1 MKNKPIAV
9 VAATLLSVGLVAA
22 PTSMALAGPP
32 DHAGAN
38 GHVMSGP
45 NAEARQ
51 VLKDALR
58 EAREAF
64 VAAVKAAQDQF
75 RADTAEDR
83 AALKAVLTDQA
94 STTEQKRAALDQFRA
109 DTADARQARKAAMES
124 AMQTWKAARLAARE
138 AFRAA
143 IA

>member
-1 MKNKPIAV
+1 MNKKPIAV
-9 VAATLLSVGLVAA
+9 VAAALLSAGLVAA

-38 GHVMSGP
+38 GHVLGGP
-45 NAEARQ
+45 NAEAKQARK
-51 VLKDALR
+51 VALK

-75 RADTAEDR
+75 RTDTAEER
-83 AALKAVLTDQA
+83 AILKAVLTDPA
-94 STTEQKRAALDQFRA
+94 ATKEAKKAALEQFRA
-109 DTADARQARKAAMES
+109 DTADEREARKTAMQAAMT
-124 AMQTWKAARLAARE
+124 TWKAARAAAWE
-138 AFRAA
+138 AYRDA